1 MPFYRP
7 IKDIKPKKTR
17 LRMIAGLKALRMQ
30 MDEEMPHKT
39 KDSTLILGTWNI
51 RNFDDN
57 RFMSDHLPL
66 WVELEIDF
74 SDKYLDYL
82 ETL

>member
-1 MPFYRP
+1 M
-7 IKDIKPKKTR
+7 
-17 LRMIAGLKALRMQ
+17 LAGLKALRMQ
-30 MDEEMPHKT
+30 MDEEMPIKPKT
-39 KDSTLILGTWNI
+39 PREWRTFHG
-51 RNFDDN
+51 
-57 RFMSDHLPL
+57 SDHLPL